1 MLCIQKVR
9 PLYILLNYFRAHGLL
24 ERSREDVAQMLEAED
39 TDASGCEARFADP
52 DVFLSID
59 STVLGVLPL
68 EVFVEL
74 VCLIHDV
81 EIWNLPTSEGCQLM
95 DGLPT
100 YGVFLELSD
109 LVLINRYVESAV
121 FGHKIQNPLR
131 ETESRLVVV
140 FLNEFITLA
149 LLLQEQQIPAVK
161 CGIPQ

>member
-9 PLYILLNYFRAHGLL
+9 PLDVLLYYFGAHGLL
-24 ERSREDVAQMLEAED
+24 ERSREDVTQMLEAED
-39 TDASGCEARFADP
+39 TDTSGCEAWFADP
-52 DVFLSID
+52 DVFLSIYP
-59 STVLGVLPL
+59 TVLGILSL

-74 VCLIHDV
+74 VGLIHDV
-81 EIWNLPTSEGCQLM
+81 EVWNLPTSESRQLM

-109 LVLINRYVESAV
+109 LLLINRYVESAV

-131 ETESRLVVV
+131 KTESRLVVV
-140 FLNEFITLA
+140 FLDEFITLT
-149 LLLQEQQIPAVK
+149 LLLLEQQVPAVK